1 MSTTIIDQLRRF
13 ANDELDASEFETWVY
28 DTDDLEAFLGEARY
42 QRLISADYRDGFVL
56 LALRPE
62 VGTWIDELAKKA

>member
-1 MSTTIIDQLRRF
+1 MSQALIEQLRRF
-13 ANDELDASEFETWVY
+13 ATDDLDATTFETWVY
-28 DTDDLEAFLGEARY
+28 DTPDLEGFLGEERY

-62 VGTWIDELAKKA
+62 VAGWLTTL